1 MQYVPHTTL
10 DEKCSSFTCV
20 LKLEIGNNFSSKGSK
35 EKHNSDEKTS
45 NGYYPLSQSMIIT
58 ENFKWLL
65 SPFPIHDYYRS
76 DWVL

>member
-45 NGYYPLSQSMIIT
+45 NGYYPFL
-58 ENFKWLL
+58 N
-65 SPFPIHDYYRS
+65 P
-76 DWVL
+76 